1 MDQIVEVDQKAK
13 RGVYI
18 VANDRVAENAIAL
31 MSSLRLTDPDIL
43 VYLIPFNDD
52 YHHVAERLSTL
63 YNVQLFPD
71 LDFLHSLTQKI
82 GEIFPRDF
90 LALPNKMRK
99 LAAWFGPLDEFLY
112 IDTDILF
119 FTPVSDTLSYLD
131 KAEFIWCD
139 YHFKGGLEDVFSKV
153 VPEQKIFSDDAL
165 KDVFNSGLWGS
176 KKSALPL
183 ERLYE
188 LLRECAA
195 HREYFDFSNGTTD
208 QPIMN
213 YLVLKAIPRRLNIV
227 KANPGEPGSWGGT
240 PHFEQREAVLFDGD
254 RPLRYLHWAGTPMR
268 AGGPY
273 RSLWEHYRYRN
284 DPEGKAEA
292 DLAQRQRSQP
302 SNFKQVMG
310 QAKTEIKKSLKAL
323 LQNRY

>member
-1 MDQIVEVDQKAK
+1 M

-18 VANDRVAENAIAL
+18 VANDKVGENAIAL
-31 MSSLRLTDPDIL
+31 MSSLRLHDPDIP

-52 YHHVAERLSTL
+52 YHTVAARLGEL
-63 YNVQLFPD
+63 YNVQMFPD
-71 LDFLHSLTQKI
+71 LTFLNALTEKI

-119 FTPVSDTLSYLD
+119 FTPVADTLDYLNQAD
-131 KAEFIWCD
+131 FIWCD
-139 YHFKGGLEDVFSKV
+139 YHFKGGLEDVFSEV
-153 VPEQKIFSDDAL
+153 VVEQQLFSPKAL
-165 KDVFNSGLWGS
+165 GDVFNSGLWGS
-176 KKSALPL
+176 KKSALSL
-183 ERLYE
+183 EKLYT
-188 LLRECAA
+188 LLSECAA

-213 YLVLKAIPRRLNIV
+213 YLVLKAIGRRLNIV
-227 KANPGEPGSWGGT
+227 KARAGSEPGSWGGT
-240 PHFEQREAVLFDGD
+240 PHFERRGDVLFDGD

-273 RSLWEHYRYRN
+273 RDLWEHYRYRN
-284 DPEGKAEA
+284 DPQARVAQESKTKQESKSTGLQQIKAQ
-292 DLAQRQRSQP
+292 LK
-302 SNFKQVMG
+302 KQL
-310 QAKTEIKKSLKAL
+310 KTLI
-323 LQNRY
+323 NRN

>member
-1 MDQIVEVDQKAK
+1 M

-18 VANDRVAENAIAL
+18 VANDKVGENAIAL
-31 MSSLRLTDPDIL
+31 MSSLRLHDPDIP

-52 YHHVAERLSTL
+52 YHTVAERLSEL

-71 LDFLHSLTQKI
+71 LPFLNALTEKI

-99 LAAWFGPLDEFLY
+99 LAAWFGPLDDFLY

-119 FTPVSDTLSYLD
+119 FTPVSDTLTYLD
-131 KAEFIWCD
+131 QADFIWCD
-139 YHFKGGLEDVFSKV
+139 YHFKGGLEDVFSDV
-153 VPEQKIFSDDAL
+153 VVEQKLFSPAAL
-165 KDVFNSGLWGS
+165 EDVFNSGLWGS
-176 KKSALPL
+176 KKSALSL
-183 ERLYE
+183 ETLYA
-188 LLRECAA
+188 LLSECAA

-227 KANPGEPGSWGGT
+227 KARAHLADSEPGSWGGT
-240 PHFEQREAVLFDGD
+240 PHFERRGDALFDGD

-268 AGGPY
+268 TGGPY
-273 RSLWEHYRYRN
+273 RDLWEHYRYRN
-284 DPEGKAEA
+284 DPEAQKAHLE
-292 DLAQRQRSQP
+292 RSH
-302 SNFKQVMG
+302 
-310 QAKTEIKKSLKAL
+310 AEIKPTGLQQIKAQIKKQIKTL
-323 LQNRY
+323 INRA

>member
-1 MDQIVEVDQKAK
+1 M

-18 VANDRVAENAIAL
+18 VANDKVAENAIAL
-31 MSSLRLTDPDIL
+31 MSSLRRRDPDIP

-52 YHHVAERLSTL
+52 YHTVAKQLSEL

-71 LDFLHSLTQKI
+71 LDFLESLTQQI
-82 GEIFPRDF
+82 GKIFPRDF

-99 LAAWFGPLDEFLY
+99 LAAWFGPLNEFLY

-119 FTPVSDTLSYLD
+119 FTPVSEMLAYLD
-131 KAEFIWCD
+131 QAEFIWCD
-139 YHFKGGLEDVFSKV
+139 YHFKGGLEDVFSEV
-153 VPEQKIFSDDAL
+153 VPEQNIFSPEAL
-165 KDVFNSGLWGS
+165 GDVFNSGLWGS
-176 KKSALPL
+176 KKSALSL
-183 ERLYE
+183 QQLYG
-188 LLRECAA
+188 LLSECAA

-240 PHFEQREAVLFDGD
+240 PHFERQGDVLFDGD

-273 RSLWEHYRYRN
+273 RDLWEHYRYRN
-284 DPEGKAEA
+284 DPQGKVAAKQAEA
-292 DLAQRQRSQP
+292 QSAP
-302 SNFKQVMG
+302 SGFQQALTQVKSG
-310 QAKTEIKKSLKAL
+310 IKKYLK
-323 LQNRY
+323 R